1 MRNVKGF
8 LKDGEFEW
16 YRGTEVEYR
25 SGRKAVLYIY
35 EDGVEVEQVMLHEYD
50 ALGKEAMHEM
60 MAEKGFVRRT
70 EEEIREVGEAAERRK
85 KEERDDKIRR
95 AKEKNELREKAR
107 AERLEAGADAA
118 AAAAAAAADAADAPP
133 SEGAAAVGSEL

>member
-1 MRNVKGF
+1 MTFGAIRCVTCESISVIAKHTVSSTF
-8 LKDGEFEW
+8 
-16 YRGTEVEYR
+16 
-25 SGRKAVLYIY
+25 
-35 EDGVEVEQVMLHEYD
+35 QVIR
-50 ALGKEAMHEM
+50 AMHEM

-107 AERLEAGADAA
+107 AERKVE
-118 AAAAAAAADAADAPP
+118 PRKP
-133 SEGAAAVGSEL
+133 